1 MFRVLVSISLLL
13 TGILLACENNSGEI
27 QRVTHF
33 ENAPDE
39 YTENLNMFHNDSG
52 QTKVNLYAK
61 VSHTSYEP
69 KHITNFKDYLRVDFF
84 DKSGD
89 KVSTLVALSGVFDH
103 DEGVV
108 EVQDSVRLFN
118 YAREQQLETEY
129 LIWNKKDSTIRT
141 DRNVLVRSP
150 KEILKGKGLVTKQ
163 DFSFFEIL
171 EPTGK
176 INLKK
181 E

>member
-1 MFRVLVSISLLL
+1 MFSFI
-13 TGILLACENNSGEI
+13 I
-27 QRVTHF
+27 
-33 ENAPDE
+33 D
-39 YTENLNMFHNDSG
+39 
-52 QTKVNLYAK
+52 
-61 VSHTSYEP
+61 TSYEP
-69 KHITNFKDYLRVDFF
+69 KHVTNFKDYLRVDFF
-84 DKSGD
+84 DKSGA

-118 YAREQQLETEY
+118 YAKEQQLETEY

-150 KEILKGKGLVTKQ
+150 KEILKGKGLITKQ

-176 INLKK
+176 INLNK